1 MPRQTGWSARGN
13 KYLASSRP
21 RGDSCQLATGPKGTK
36 GSPLPSRPRVED
48 VERNTCRTL
57 RGWDAML
64 RGVSTQWMLAAQIDD
79 GTPARTIEM
88 VRNLPAAE
96 LASLDEAESLLAS
109 LTTRSPYQAA
119 VAAHT
124 AALEAFENLR
134 ADTTESK
141 ASKQDRASRA
151 LQLAVTAITSAPAE
165 SLQMASE
172 ILGAGDELA
181 GIVSAVERL
190 QESAEWQ
197 MLSEALVDGVPHLAW
212 TEAVGGP
219 EALLAARDGSS
230 VRIQP
235 QLDPVMQGL
244 AFIAAEVFVATANKI
259 QTASRVVRGLESEVL
274 FGRASLVAFPAQ
286 GPGAQAGPMQ
296 VRELRVDLLAAAQG
310 TLRRARSL
318 LTAVAGSQGAEGNDS
333 NPVIGTAA
341 SAKESAA
348 AAETPEPAIEAT
360 GGRDEAERAARV
372 ARPPVD
378 LSGVAQH
385 LAETLSAV
393 EEAYGQVPT
402 IAEMFAAVRHDSGA
416 YESLLRQIGI
426 AARQTEETPI
436 AAGIRPVRADSLSAA
451 DDITTL
457 TVDNPSPEVRL
468 RQQLAAELLVA
479 EEAVRQLRSLQNPS
493 ELRIGLGGVIASVR
507 FDPAAPSRVRG
518 WMLLA
523 ARMAEHSAWA
533 AGAATGAG
541 DRGDDSAEVSWLAR
555 AAATCIDN
563 GFHEAG
569 LLYLAA
575 LAASLPGG
583 ETEESSESAR
593 QELAGETL
601 RRFAAGD
608 TRNASAVAIALAHA
622 MRLPITIAAQATGDP
637 AAPAASEPAAGS
649 GDADSGTSGQ

>member
-1 MPRQTGWSARGN
+1 
-13 KYLASSRP
+13 
-21 RGDSCQLATGPKGTK
+21 
-36 GSPLPSRPRVED
+36 
-48 VERNTCRTL
+48 
-57 RGWDAML
+57 ML
-64 RGVSTQWMLAAQIDD
+64 RCVSTQWMLAAQIDD

-88 VRNLPAAE
+88 VRNLSAAE

-119 VAAHT
+119 VAAHA
-124 AALEAFENLR
+124 AALEAFDSLR
-134 ADTTESK
+134 ADTTESEE
-141 ASKQDRASRA
+141 SRQDRASRA
-151 LQLAVTAITSAPAE
+151 LQLTVTAITAAPAE
-165 SLQMASE
+165 SLQLALE

-181 GIVSAVERL
+181 GVVSAVERL

-197 MLSEALVDGVPHLAW
+197 MLSEALVDGVLHLAW

-235 QLDPVMQGL
+235 LLAAVMEGL
-244 AFIAAEVFVATANKI
+244 AVVAAEVFVATADKI

-286 GPGAQAGPMQ
+286 GAGAQACPMQ
-296 VRELRVDLLAAAQG
+296 VRELRVDLVAAGQG
-310 TLRRARSL
+310 TLRRARTL
-318 LTAVAGSQGAEGNDS
+318 LTAAARSRGAEGDAS
-333 NPVIGTAA
+333 NPVVGTAA
-341 SAKESAA
+341 SAQESAA
-348 AAETPEPAIEAT
+348 AAETPESATEAT
-360 GGRDEAERAARV
+360 GGGDEAEGAARV
-372 ARPPVD
+372 TRPPVD

-402 IAEMFAAVRHDSGA
+402 MAEMFAAVRHDSGA

-426 AARQTEETPI
+426 AARQTEETLI
-436 AAGIRPVRADSLSAA
+436 AAGIPPVRADSLPAT

-523 ARMAEHSAWA
+523 ARMAEHSARA
-533 AGAATGAG
+533 AGAATGAD
-541 DRGDDSAEVSWLAR
+541 DRSGDSAESSWLAR
-555 AAATCIDN
+555 AAATCIDS
-563 GFHEAG
+563 GLHEAG

-583 ETEESSESAR
+583 ETEESSGSAR

-608 TRNASAVAIALAHA
+608 THNASAVAIVLART
-622 MRLPITIAAQATGDP
+622 MRLPITTAAQATSDLT
-637 AAPAASEPAAGS
+637 APAASDPAAGS
-649 GDADSGTSGQ
+649 GDADSGTSGK

>member
-1 MPRQTGWSARGN
+1 MAWLLDRYSTA
-13 KYLASSRP
+13 YAS
-21 RGDSCQLATGPKGTK
+21 
-36 GSPLPSRPRVED
+36 
-48 VERNTCRTL
+48 N
-57 RGWDAML
+57 
-64 RGVSTQWMLAAQIDD
+64 
-79 GTPARTIEM
+79 
-88 VRNLPAAE
+88 
-96 LASLDEAESLLAS
+96 
-109 LTTRSPYQAA
+109 QAA

-124 AALEAFENLR
+124 AALEAFDSLR
-134 ADTTESK
+134 ADTTESE
-141 ASKQDRASRA
+141 ASRQDRASRA
-151 LQLAVTAITSAPAE
+151 LQLTVTAITAAPAE
-165 SLQMASE
+165 SLQLASE
-172 ILGAGDELA
+172 ILGASDELA

-235 QLDPVMQGL
+235 LLAAVVMEGL
-244 AFIAAEVFVATANKI
+244 AVIAAEVFVATADKI

-286 GPGAQAGPMQ
+286 GAGAQAGPMQ
-296 VRELRVDLLAAAQG
+296 VRELRVDLVAAAQG
-310 TLRRARSL
+310 TLRRARTL
-318 LTAVAGSQGAEGNDS
+318 LTVAARSQDAEGNAS
-333 NPVIGTAA
+333 NPVVGTAA

-348 AAETPEPAIEAT
+348 AAETPEPATEAT
-360 GGRDEAERAARV
+360 GGRDEAEGAARV
-372 ARPPVD
+372 TRPPVD

-402 IAEMFAAVRHDSGA
+402 MAEMFAAVRNDSGA

-426 AARQTEETPI
+426 AARQTEETLI
-436 AAGIRPVRADSLSAA
+436 AAGIPPVRADSLPAA

-457 TVDNPSPEVRL
+457 TVDNPSSDVQL

-479 EEAVRQLRSLQNPS
+479 EEAVRQLRHLQNPS

-523 ARMAEHSAWA
+523 ARMAEHSARA
-533 AGAATGAG
+533 AGAATGAD
-541 DRGDDSAEVSWLAR
+541 DRGDNSAELSWLAR

-563 GFHEAG
+563 GLHEAG

-575 LAASLPGG
+575 LAASVPGG

-593 QELAGETL
+593 QKLAGETL

-608 TRNASAVAIALAHA
+608 THNASAVAIVLARA
-622 MRLPITIAAQATGDP
+622 MRLPITTVAQATSDP
-637 AAPAASEPAAGS
+637 TAPAASDPAGGS

>member
-1 MPRQTGWSARGN
+1 
-13 KYLASSRP
+13 
-21 RGDSCQLATGPKGTK
+21 
-36 GSPLPSRPRVED
+36 
-48 VERNTCRTL
+48 
-57 RGWDAML
+57 ML

-124 AALEAFENLR
+124 AALEAFDSLR
-134 ADTTESK
+134 ADTTESE
-141 ASKQDRASRA
+141 ASRQDRASRA
-151 LQLAVTAITSAPAE
+151 LQLTVKAITAAPAE
-165 SLQMASE
+165 SLQLASE

-235 QLDPVMQGL
+235 LLAAVMQGL
-244 AFIAAEVFVATANKI
+244 AVIAAEVFVATADKI

-286 GPGAQAGPMQ
+286 GAGAQAGPMQ
-296 VRELRVDLLAAAQG
+296 VRELRVDLVAAAQG
-310 TLRRARSL
+310 TLRRARTL
-318 LTAVAGSQGAEGNDS
+318 LTVAARSQGAEGNAS
-333 NPVIGTAA
+333 NPVVGTAA

-348 AAETPEPAIEAT
+348 AAETPEPATEAT
-360 GGRDEAERAARV
+360 GGRDEAEGAARV
-372 ARPPVD
+372 TRPPVD

-402 IAEMFAAVRHDSGA
+402 MAEMFAAVRHDSGA

-426 AARQTEETPI
+426 AARQTEETLI
-436 AAGIRPVRADSLSAA
+436 AAGIPPVRADSLPAA

-479 EEAVRQLRSLQNPS
+479 EEAVRQLRHLQTPS

-523 ARMAEHSAWA
+523 ARMAEHSARA
-533 AGAATGAG
+533 AGAATGAD
-541 DRGDDSAEVSWLAR
+541 DRGDDSAELSWLAR
-555 AAATCIDN
+555 AAETCIDN
-563 GFHEAG
+563 GLHEAG

-575 LAASLPGG
+575 LAASVPGG

-608 TRNASAVAIALAHA
+608 THNASAVAIVLARA
-622 MRLPITIAAQATGDP
+622 MRLPITTAAQATSDP
-637 AAPAASEPAAGS
+637 TAPAASDPAGGS

>member
-1 MPRQTGWSARGN
+1 MTTP
-13 KYLASSRP
+13 RP
-21 RGDSCQLATGPKGTK
+21 RSRQPKQLDAGILQAEITSFALRLAAEGKAAKTIRTYTEAVRWFAATC
-36 GSPLPSRPRVED
+36 LPSRASWEQ
-48 VERNTCRTL
+48 
-57 RGWDAML
+57 
-64 RGVSTQWMLAAQIDD
+64 VSSQDIQRWMAWLLDRYSTAY
-79 GTPARTIEM
+79 
-88 VRNLPAAE
+88 
-96 LASLDEAESLLAS
+96 ASN
-109 LTTRSPYQAA
+109 QAA

-124 AALEAFENLR
+124 AALEAFDSLR
-134 ADTTESK
+134 ADTTESE
-141 ASKQDRASRA
+141 ASRQDRASRA
-151 LQLAVTAITSAPAE
+151 LQLTVTAITAAPAE
-165 SLQMASE
+165 SLQLASE
-172 ILGAGDELA
+172 ILGASDELA

-235 QLDPVMQGL
+235 LLAAVVMQGL
-244 AFIAAEVFVATANKI
+244 AVIAAEVFVATADKI

-286 GPGAQAGPMQ
+286 GAGAQAGPMQ
-296 VRELRVDLLAAAQG
+296 VRELRVDLVAAAQG
-310 TLRRARSL
+310 TLRRARTL
-318 LTAVAGSQGAEGNDS
+318 LTVAARSQDAEGNAS
-333 NPVIGTAA
+333 NPVVGTAA

-348 AAETPEPAIEAT
+348 AAETPEPATEAT
-360 GGRDEAERAARV
+360 GGRDEAEGAARV
-372 ARPPVD
+372 TRPPVD

-385 LAETLSAV
+385 WAETLSAV

-402 IAEMFAAVRHDSGA
+402 MAEMFAAVRNDSGA

-426 AARQTEETPI
+426 AARQTEETLI
-436 AAGIRPVRADSLSAA
+436 AAGIPPVRADSLPAA

-457 TVDNPSPEVRL
+457 TVDNPSSDVQL

-479 EEAVRQLRSLQNPS
+479 EEAVRQLRHLQNPS

-523 ARMAEHSAWA
+523 ARMAEHSARA
-533 AGAATGAG
+533 AGAATGAD
-541 DRGDDSAEVSWLAR
+541 DRGDNSAELSWLAR

-563 GFHEAG
+563 GLHEAG

-575 LAASLPGG
+575 LAASVPGG

-593 QELAGETL
+593 QKLAGETL

-608 TRNASAVAIALAHA
+608 THNASAVAIVLARA
-622 MRLPITIAAQATGDP
+622 MRLPITTVAQATSDP
-637 AAPAASEPAAGS
+637 TAPAASDPAGGS